1 MIYNFLLKLKLKLKL
16 MMFTNSNSPSPV
28 YHDIESGEQVFNPF
42 DDKIIRQG
50 FIRKV
55 YSLLTIQ
62 LMVTCSM
69 GSLFIFYEPAKT
81 FAFTEGGQALMWISI
96 VGMFAIIIG
105 LSCFADI
112 ARKFPH
118 NYLFLGLFTLCC
130 SYLVGIITSIHDTK
144 IVALA
149 AGITMIITFSL
160 TLFACQT
167 KYDFTGM
174 GGALL
179 AFLMAIIVIGL
190 INIFVQN
197 SVLDSIYAG
206 ASAFIFSL
214 YIIYDTQLIVG
225 GKHRKFQYEID
236 DYVFAAISIYL
247 DIINLFLA
255 LLDLFNNMNR

>member
-1 MIYNFLLKLKLKLKL
+1 MTTVEPTYL
-16 MMFTNSNSPSPV
+16 SNPNNNNMYYDQENGMNEPFIV
-28 YHDIESGEQVFNPF
+28 NPF
-42 DDKIIRQG
+42 DNKIIRQG

-62 LMVTCSM
+62 LFVTCGM
-69 GSLFIFYEPAKT
+69 GALFMFYKPAKS
-81 FAFTEGGQALMWISI
+81 FALTEGGQALMWVSM

-105 LSCFADI
+105 LSCFSDI

-118 NYLFLGLFTLCC
+118 NYIFLSLFTLCC
-130 SYLVGIITSIHDTK
+130 SYIVGIITTVYDTK

-149 AGITMIITFSL
+149 AGTTMIITLSL

-174 GGALL
+174 GGALM
-179 AFLMAIIVIGL
+179 AFLMAIIVIGF
-190 INIFVQN
+190 INMFVQN

-225 GKHRKFQYEID
+225 GKHRKHQYEID

-255 LLDLFNNMNR
+255 LLDLLNNMNR